1 MTMQPHASRTTP
13 YLFLTPFF
21 LSFLIFGAYPIIR
34 SLVLSLYITSGPEAQ
49 HFVGLD
55 NYLYLLKDP
64 DFWTAF
70 RNTATFALGSVLLQ
84 LPLSLGLAIL
94 LNRSGVRGRNVFRFI
109 FFSPNLMGLVF
120 SALLFMLILAP
131 KFGLLNAALHA
142 LFGLPTTTRWL
153 STPGLVMPALIMV
166 ALWLYTGFN
175 MVYFLAALQSVDAE
189 LYEAA
194 TIDGAG
200 RWSQFWHVTLPGIKP
215 VLIFVVVLSTIG
227 SFQLF
232 ELAYLL
238 LGNGSGP
245 DQAGLTIVMYL
256 YQNGFLGGDLGYASA
271 IGWTLAAMVLIL
283 SMVQLRITGTGRE
296 GS

>member
-1 MTMQPHASRTTP
+1 MKLHTSRSTP
-13 YLFLTPFF
+13 YLFMAPFI
-21 LSFLIFGAYPIIR
+21 LSFLIFGAYPILR

-55 NYLYLLKDP
+55 NYLYLLQDP

-94 LNRSGVRGRNVFRFI
+94 LNRPEIRGRNVFRFI

-131 KFGLLNAALHA
+131 KFGLLNAGLHA
-142 LFGLPTTTRWL
+142 LFGLPSTTRWL
-153 STPGLVMPALIMV
+153 STPALVMPALIMV

-175 MVYFLAALQSVDAE
+175 MIYFLAALQSVDTE

-271 IGWTLAAMVLIL
+271 IGWTLAAMVLLL
-283 SMVQLRITGTGRE
+283 SLVQLRITGMGRE
-296 GS
+296 EA

>member
-1 MTMQPHASRTTP
+1 MRLNASRHAP
-13 YLFLTPFF
+13 YLFLSPFV

-34 SLVLSLYITSGPEAQ
+34 SMILSLYITSGPEAQ
-49 HFVGLD
+49 RFVGMG
-55 NYLYLLKDP
+55 NYLHLIQDP
-64 DFWTAF
+64 DFWIAF
-70 RNTATFALGSVLLQ
+70 RNTATFAVGSVVLQ
-84 LPLSLGLAIL
+84 VPVSLGLAIL
-94 LNRSGVRGRNVFRFI
+94 LNRPEIRGRNIFRFI
-109 FFSPNLMGLVF
+109 LFSPNLMGLVF
-120 SALLFMLILAP
+120 SALLFTLILAP
-131 KFGLLNAALHA
+131 RFGLLNAGLHA
-142 LFGLPTTTRWL
+142 LFGLPSTTRWL

-166 ALWLYTGFN
+166 ALWLYSGFN
-175 MVYFLAALQSVDAE
+175 MVYFLAALQAVDTE

-194 TIDGAG
+194 VIDGAG

-215 VLIFVVVLSTIG
+215 VLIFVVVLSSIG

-238 LGNGSGP
+238 LGNSSGP

-283 SMVQLRITGTGRE
+283 SLVQLRLSGAGKE
-296 GS
+296 GN

>member
-1 MTMQPHASRTTP
+1 MPLRTARTAP
-13 YLFLTPFF
+13 YLFLAPFV
-21 LSFLIFGAYPIIR
+21 LSFLIFGAYPIVR
-34 SLVLSLYITSGPEAQ
+34 SVMLSFYITSGPEAQ

-55 NYLYLLKDP
+55 NYLHLLQDP
-64 DFWTAF
+64 DFWTAV

-84 LPLSLGLAIL
+84 LPLSLGLALL
-94 LNRSGVRGRNVFRFI
+94 LNRADIRGRNVFRFI

-131 KFGLLNAALHA
+131 RFGLLNAALHA
-142 LFGLPTTTRWL
+142 LFGLPSTTRWL

-175 MVYFLAALQSVDAE
+175 MVYFLAALQAVDGE

-200 RWSQFWHVTLPGIKP
+200 RWAQFRHVTLPGIRP

-232 ELAYLL
+232 ELAFLL
-238 LGNGSGP
+238 LGNSSGP

-256 YQNGFLGGDLGYASA
+256 YQNGFLGGDLGYAAA
-271 IGWTLAAMVLIL
+271 IGWTLALMVLL
-283 SMVQLRITGTGRE
+283 LALVQLRITGTGKEAR
-296 GS
+296 

>member
-1 MTMQPHASRTTP
+1 MKLHATRTAP
-13 YLFLTPFF
+13 YIFLTPFV
-21 LSFLIFGAYPIIR
+21 LSFLIFGAYPIVR
-34 SLVLSLYITSGPEAQ
+34 SMILSLYITSGPEAQ
-49 HFVGLD
+49 QFVGLD
-55 NYLYLLKDP
+55 NYLHLLQDP

-70 RNTATFALGSVLLQ
+70 RNTATFALGSILLQ

-94 LNRSGVRGRNVFRFI
+94 LNRRDLRGRNVFRFI

-131 KFGLLNAALHA
+131 KFGLLNATLNA
-142 LFGLPTTTRWL
+142 LFGLPLTTRWL
-153 STPGLVMPALIMV
+153 STPDLVMPALIMV

-175 MVYFLAALQSVDAE
+175 MVYFLAALQSVDGE

-232 ELAYLL
+232 ELAFLL

-256 YQNGFLGGDLGYASA
+256 YQNGFLGGDLGYAAA
-271 IGWTLAAMVLIL
+271 IGWTLAGMVLIL
-283 SMVQLRITGTGRE
+283 SIVQLRVTGAGRE
-296 GS
+296 GD

>member
-1 MTMQPHASRTTP
+1 MKLHTSRSTP
-13 YLFLTPFF
+13 YLFMAPFI
-21 LSFLIFGAYPIIR
+21 LSFLIFGAYPILR

-49 HFVGLD
+49 QFVGLD
-55 NYLYLLKDP
+55 NYLYLLQDP

-94 LNRSGVRGRNVFRFI
+94 LNRPDIRGRNVFRFI

-131 KFGLLNAALHA
+131 KFGLLNAGLHA
-142 LFGLPTTTRWL
+142 LFGLPSTTRWL
-153 STPGLVMPALIMV
+153 STPTLVMPALIMV

-175 MVYFLAALQSVDAE
+175 MIYFLAALQSVDTE

-271 IGWTLAAMVLIL
+271 IGWTLAAMVLLL
-283 SMVQLRITGTGRE
+283 SLVQLRITGMGRE
-296 GS
+296 EA

>member
-1 MTMQPHASRTTP
+1 MRLHTFRAAP
-13 YLFLTPFF
+13 YLFLTPFI

-49 HFVGLD
+49 RFVGLG
-55 NYLYLLKDP
+55 NYLFLLKDP

-70 RNTATFALGSVLLQ
+70 RNTATFALGSVVLQ
-84 LPLSLGLAIL
+84 LPISLGLAIL
-94 LNRSGVRGRNVFRFI
+94 LNRPGVRGRNVFRFI

-142 LFGLPTTTRWL
+142 LFGLPSTTRWL

-283 SMVQLRITGTGRE
+283 SMIQLRITGVGRE
-296 GS
+296 ES

>member
-1 MTMQPHASRTTP
+1 MQLRTSRSAP
-13 YLFLTPFF
+13 YLFLAPFVI
-21 LSFLIFGAYPIIR
+21 SFLVFGAYPIVR
-34 SLVLSLYITSGPEAQ
+34 SVMLSFYITSGPEAQ

-55 NYLYLLKDP
+55 NYLYLLQDP

-70 RNTATFALGSVLLQ
+70 RNTATFALGSVVLQ

-94 LNRSGVRGRNVFRFI
+94 LNRPDVRGRNVFRFI

-120 SALLFMLILAP
+120 SALLFTLILAP
-131 KFGLLNAALHA
+131 RFGLLNAALHA
-142 LFGLPTTTRWL
+142 LFGLPSTTRWL
-153 STPGLVMPALIMV
+153 ATPELVMPALIMV

-175 MVYFLAALQSVDAE
+175 MVYFLAALQAVDGE

-200 RWSQFWHVTLPGIKP
+200 RWAQFRHVTLPGIKP

-232 ELAYLL
+232 ELAFLL
-238 LGNGSGP
+238 LGNSSGP

-271 IGWTLAAMVLIL
+271 IGWTLAGMVLVFSL
-283 SMVQLRITGTGRE
+283 VQLRLTGTGRE
-296 GS
+296 EG

>member
-1 MTMQPHASRTTP
+1 MLLKSSRTAP
-13 YLFLTPFF
+13 YVFLAPFV
-21 LSFLIFGAYPIIR
+21 LSFLLFGAYPIVR
-34 SLVLSLYITSGPEAQ
+34 SIILSFYITSGPEAQ
-49 HFVGLD
+49 QFVGLD
-55 NYLYLLKDP
+55 NYLHLLQDP

-70 RNTATFALGSVLLQ
+70 RNTATFAVGSVALQ

-94 LNRSGVRGRNVFRFI
+94 LNRPAMRGRNVFRFI

-120 SALLFMLILAP
+120 SALLFTLILAP
-131 KFGLLNAALHA
+131 KFGLLNAVLHK
-142 LFGLPTTTRWL
+142 LFGLPLTTRWL
-153 STPGLVMPALIMV
+153 ATPALVMPALIMV

-194 TIDGAG
+194 TIDGAR
-200 RWSQFWHVTLPGIKP
+200 RWAQFWHVTLPGIKP
-215 VLIFVVVLSTIG
+215 VMIFVVVLSTIG

-238 LGNGSGP
+238 LNNSPGP

-256 YQNGFLGGDLGYASA
+256 YQNGFLGGDLGYAAA
-271 IGWTLAAMVLIL
+271 IGWTLAGMVLVL
-283 SMVQLRITGTGRE
+283 SLIQLRITGTGRE
-296 GS
+296 EG

>member
-1 MTMQPHASRTTP
+1 MMLRTARTAP
-13 YLFLTPFF
+13 YLFLAPFV
-21 LSFLIFGAYPIIR
+21 LSFLIFGAYPIVR
-34 SLVLSLYITSGPEAQ
+34 SVILSFYITSGPEAQ

-55 NYLYLLKDP
+55 NYLHLLQDP
-64 DFWTAF
+64 DFWIAF

-84 LPLSLGLAIL
+84 LPLSLGLALL
-94 LNRSGVRGRNVFRFI
+94 LNRADMRGRNVFRFI

-131 KFGLLNAALHA
+131 RFGLLNAALHA
-142 LFGLPTTTRWL
+142 LFGLPSTTRWL

-166 ALWLYTGFN
+166 ALWLYAGFN
-175 MVYFLAALQSVDAE
+175 MVYFLAALQAVDGE

-200 RWSQFWHVTLPGIKP
+200 RWSQFWHVTLPGIRP

-232 ELAYLL
+232 ELAFLL
-238 LGNGSGP
+238 LGNSSGP

-271 IGWTLAAMVLIL
+271 IGWTLALMVLLLAMI
-283 SMVQLRITGTGRE
+283 QLRITGTGKEAR
-296 GS
+296 

>member
-1 MTMQPHASRTTP
+1 MQLRTSRSAP
-13 YLFLTPFF
+13 YLFLAPFAI
-21 LSFLIFGAYPIIR
+21 SFLVFGAYPIVR
-34 SLVLSLYITSGPEAQ
+34 SVMLSFYITSGPEAQ
-49 HFVGLD
+49 HFVGLG
-55 NYLYLLKDP
+55 NYLYLLQDP

-70 RNTATFALGSVLLQ
+70 RNTATFALGSVVLQ

-94 LNRSGVRGRNVFRFI
+94 LNRPDVRGRNVFRFI

-120 SALLFMLILAP
+120 SALLFTLILAP
-131 KFGLLNAALHA
+131 RFGLLNAALHA
-142 LFGLPTTTRWL
+142 LFGLPSTTRWL
-153 STPGLVMPALIMV
+153 STPELVMPALIMV

-175 MVYFLAALQSVDAE
+175 MVYFLAALQAVDGE

-200 RWSQFWHVTLPGIKP
+200 RWAQFRHVTLPGIKP

-232 ELAYLL
+232 ELAFLL
-238 LGNGSGP
+238 LGNSSGP

-256 YQNGFLGGDLGYASA
+256 YQNGFLGGDLGYAAA
-271 IGWTLAAMVLIL
+271 IGWTLAGMVLVFSLI
-283 SMVQLRITGTGRE
+283 QLRLTGTGGEE
-296 GS
+296 G

>member
-1 MTMQPHASRTTP
+1 MRRHASRTTP
-13 YLFLTPFF
+13 YLFLAPFI

-49 HFVGLD
+49 QFVGLD
-55 NYLYLLKDP
+55 NYFYLLKDP

-70 RNTATFALGSVLLQ
+70 RNTATFALGSVVLQ

-94 LNRSGVRGRNVFRFI
+94 LNRPEIRGRNVFRFI

-131 KFGLLNAALHA
+131 KFGLLNAALHG
-142 LFGLPTTTRWL
+142 LFGLPATTRWL
-153 STPGLVMPALIMV
+153 STPALVMPALIMV

-232 ELAYLL
+232 ELAFLL

-271 IGWTLAAMVLIL
+271 IGWTLAAMVLLL
-283 SMVQLRITGTGRE
+283 SMVQLRITGLGTE
-296 GS
+296 ET

>member
-1 MTMQPHASRTTP
+1 MPLRTARTAP
-13 YLFLTPFF
+13 YLFLAPFV
-21 LSFLIFGAYPIIR
+21 LSFLIFGAYPIVR
-34 SLVLSLYITSGPEAQ
+34 SVMLSFYITSGPEAQ

-55 NYLYLLKDP
+55 NYLHLLQDP
-64 DFWTAF
+64 DFWSAV

-84 LPLSLGLAIL
+84 LPLSLGLALL
-94 LNRSGVRGRNVFRFI
+94 LNRADIHGRNVFRFI

-131 KFGLLNAALHA
+131 RFGLLNAALHA
-142 LFGLPTTTRWL
+142 LFGLPSTTRWL

-175 MVYFLAALQSVDAE
+175 MVYFLAALQAVDGE

-200 RWSQFWHVTLPGIKP
+200 RWAQFRHVTLPGIRP

-232 ELAYLL
+232 ELAFLL
-238 LGNGSGP
+238 LGNSSGP

-256 YQNGFLGGDLGYASA
+256 YQNGFLGGDLGYAAA
-271 IGWTLAAMVLIL
+271 IGWTLALMVLL
-283 SMVQLRITGTGRE
+283 LALVQLRITGTGKEAR
-296 GS
+296 

>member
-1 MTMQPHASRTTP
+1 MQLRHARTAP
-13 YLFLTPFF
+13 YIFLAPFVI
-21 LSFLIFGAYPIIR
+21 SFLIFGAYPIVR
-34 SLVLSLYITSGPEAQ
+34 SMILSLYITSGPEAQ
-49 HFVGLD
+49 YFVGLD
-55 NYLYLLKDP
+55 NYLNLLQDP
-64 DFWTAF
+64 DFWTAV
-70 RNTATFALGSVLLQ
+70 RNTATFAVGSVALQ

-94 LNRSGVRGRNVFRFI
+94 LNRPDVRGRNVFRFI

-131 KFGLLNAALHA
+131 RFGLLNASLHA
-142 LFGLPTTTRWL
+142 LFGLPLTTRWL
-153 STPGLVMPALIMV
+153 STPELVMPALIMV

-175 MVYFLAALQSVDAE
+175 MVYFLAALQAVDGE

-232 ELAYLL
+232 ELAFLL
-238 LGNGSGP
+238 LGNNSGP

-256 YQNGFLGGDLGYASA
+256 YQNGFLGGDLGYAAA
-271 IGWTLAAMVLIL
+271 IGWTLALMVLVL
-283 SMVQLRITGTGRE
+283 SMIQLRITGTGKEER
-296 GS
+296 

>member
-1 MTMQPHASRTTP
+1 MKLHTSRSTP
-13 YLFLTPFF
+13 YLFMAPFI
-21 LSFLIFGAYPIIR
+21 LSFLIFGAYPILR

-55 NYLYLLKDP
+55 NYLYLLQDP

-70 RNTATFALGSVLLQ
+70 RNTVIFALGSVLLQ

-94 LNRSGVRGRNVFRFI
+94 LNRPDIRGRNVFRFI

-131 KFGLLNAALHA
+131 KFGLLNATLHA
-142 LFGLPTTTRWL
+142 LFGLPATTRWL
-153 STPGLVMPALIMV
+153 STPGLVMPALILV

-271 IGWTLAAMVLIL
+271 IGWTLAAMVLLL
-283 SMVQLRITGTGRE
+283 SLVQLRITGMGRE
-296 GS
+296 EA

>member
-1 MTMQPHASRTTP
+1 MQLRSSRTAP
-13 YLFLTPFF
+13 YLFLSPFI

-34 SLVLSLYITSGPEAQ
+34 SLILSLYITSGPEAQ
-49 HFVGLD
+49 HFVGLG
-55 NYLYLLKDP
+55 NYFYLLKDP
-64 DFWTAF
+64 DFWTAV
-70 RNTATFALGSVLLQ
+70 RNTA
-84 LPLSLGLAIL
+84 
-94 LNRSGVRGRNVFRFI
+94 I

-131 KFGLLNAALHA
+131 KHGLLNAALHA
-142 LFGLPTTTRWL
+142 LFGLPATTRWL

-175 MVYFLAALQSVDAE
+175 MVYFLAALQSVDTE

-200 RWSQFWHVTLPGIKP
+200 RWSQFRHVTLPGIKP

-271 IGWTLAAMVLIL
+271 IGWTLAAMVLVL
-283 SMVQLRITGTGRE
+283 SLIQLRITGVGRE
-296 GS
+296 GA

>member
-1 MTMQPHASRTTP
+1 MKLHASRTAP
-13 YLFLTPFF
+13 YIFLTPFV
-21 LSFLIFGAYPIIR
+21 LSFLIFGAYPIVR
-34 SLVLSLYITSGPEAQ
+34 SMILSLYITSGPEAQ
-49 HFVGLD
+49 QFVGLD
-55 NYLYLLKDP
+55 NYLHLLRDP
-64 DFWTAF
+64 DFWIAF
-70 RNTATFALGSVLLQ
+70 RNTATFAMGSILLQ

-94 LNRSGVRGRNVFRFI
+94 LNRPDLRGRNVFRFI

-131 KFGLLNAALHA
+131 KFGLLNATLHA
-142 LFGLPTTTRWL
+142 LFGLPLTIRWL
-153 STPGLVMPALIMV
+153 STPELVMPALIMV

-175 MVYFLAALQSVDAE
+175 MVYFLAALQSVDGE

-232 ELAYLL
+232 ELAFLL

-256 YQNGFLGGDLGYASA
+256 YQNGFLGGDLGYAAA
-271 IGWTLAAMVLIL
+271 IGWTLAGMVLIL
-283 SMVQLRITGTGRE
+283 AIVQLRITGAGRE
-296 GS
+296 GG

>member
-1 MTMQPHASRTTP
+1 MQLRTSRSAP
-13 YLFLTPFF
+13 YLFLAPFAI
-21 LSFLIFGAYPIIR
+21 SFLVFGAYPIVR
-34 SLVLSLYITSGPEAQ
+34 SVMLSFYITSGPEAQ
-49 HFVGLD
+49 HFVGLG
-55 NYLYLLKDP
+55 NYLYLLQDP

-70 RNTATFALGSVLLQ
+70 RNTATFALGSVVLQ

-94 LNRSGVRGRNVFRFI
+94 LNRPDVRGRNVFRFI

-120 SALLFMLILAP
+120 SALLFTLILAP
-131 KFGLLNAALHA
+131 RFGLLNAALHT
-142 LFGLPTTTRWL
+142 LFGLPSTMRWL
-153 STPGLVMPALIMV
+153 ATPELVMPALIMV

-175 MVYFLAALQSVDAE
+175 MVYFLAALQAVDGE

-200 RWSQFWHVTLPGIKP
+200 RWAQFRHVTLPGIKP

-232 ELAYLL
+232 ELAFLL
-238 LGNGSGP
+238 LGNSSGP

-271 IGWTLAAMVLIL
+271 IGWTLAGMVLVFSL
-283 SMVQLRITGTGRE
+283 VQLRLTGTGRE
-296 GS
+296 EG

>member
-1 MTMQPHASRTTP
+1 
-13 YLFLTPFF
+13 
-21 LSFLIFGAYPIIR
+21 
-34 SLVLSLYITSGPEAQ
+34 V
-49 HFVGLD
+49 V
-55 NYLYLLKDP
+55 
-64 DFWTAF
+64 
-70 RNTATFALGSVLLQ
+70 LQ

-94 LNRSGVRGRNVFRFI
+94 LNRPEIRGRNVFRFI

-142 LFGLPTTTRWL
+142 LFGLPSTTRWL

-232 ELAYLL
+232 ELAFLL

-271 IGWTLAAMVLIL
+271 IGWTLAAMVLML
-283 SMVQLRITGTGRE
+283 SLIQLRLTGVGRE
-296 GS
+296 EA

>member
-1 MTMQPHASRTTP
+1 MQLHSSRTAP
-13 YLFLTPFF
+13 YVFLAPFV
-21 LSFLIFGAYPIIR
+21 LSFLIFGAYPIVR
-34 SLVLSLYITSGPEAQ
+34 SIILSLYITSGPEAQ

-55 NYLYLLKDP
+55 NYLYLLQDP

-70 RNTATFALGSVLLQ
+70 RNTATFAIGSVALQ
-84 LPLSLGLAIL
+84 LPISLGLAIL
-94 LNRSGVRGRNVFRFI
+94 LNRPNIRGRNVFRFI

-131 KFGLLNAALHA
+131 KFGLLNASLHE
-142 LFGLPTTTRWL
+142 LFGLPLTTRWL
-153 STPGLVMPALIMV
+153 STPELVMPALIMV

-175 MVYFLAALQSVDAE
+175 MVYFLAALQSVDGE

-238 LGNGSGP
+238 LGNSSGP

-256 YQNGFLGGDLGYASA
+256 YQNGFLGGDLGYAAA
-271 IGWTLAAMVLIL
+271 IGWTLAGMVLIL
-283 SMVQLRITGTGRE
+283 SMIQLRLSGAGRE
-296 GS
+296 GD

>member
-1 MTMQPHASRTTP
+1 MPLRTARTAP
-13 YLFLTPFF
+13 YLFLAPFV
-21 LSFLIFGAYPIIR
+21 LSFLIFGAYPIVR
-34 SLVLSLYITSGPEAQ
+34 SVMLSFYITSGPEAQ

-55 NYLYLLKDP
+55 NYLHLLQDP
-64 DFWTAF
+64 DFWTAV

-84 LPLSLGLAIL
+84 LPLSLGLALL
-94 LNRSGVRGRNVFRFI
+94 LNRADIHGRNVFRFI

-131 KFGLLNAALHA
+131 RFGLLNAALHA
-142 LFGLPTTTRWL
+142 LFGLPSTTRWL
-153 STPGLVMPALIMV
+153 STPALVMPALIMV

-175 MVYFLAALQSVDAE
+175 MVYFLAALQAVDGE

-200 RWSQFWHVTLPGIKP
+200 RWAQFRHVTLPGIRP

-232 ELAYLL
+232 ELAFLL
-238 LGNGSGP
+238 LGNSSGP

-256 YQNGFLGGDLGYASA
+256 YQNGFLGGDLGYAAA
-271 IGWTLAAMVLIL
+271 IGWTLALMVLL
-283 SMVQLRITGTGRE
+283 LALVQLRITGTGKEAR
-296 GS
+296 

>member
-1 MTMQPHASRTTP
+1 MPLRTARTAP
-13 YLFLTPFF
+13 YLFLAPFV
-21 LSFLIFGAYPIIR
+21 LSFLIFGAYPIVR
-34 SLVLSLYITSGPEAQ
+34 SVILSLYITSGPEAQ

-55 NYLYLLKDP
+55 NYLHLLQDP

-84 LPLSLGLAIL
+84 LPLSLGLALL
-94 LNRSGVRGRNVFRFI
+94 LNRADMRGRNVFRFI

-131 KFGLLNAALHA
+131 RFGLLNAALHA
-142 LFGLPTTTRWL
+142 LFGLPSTTRWL

-175 MVYFLAALQSVDAE
+175 MVYFLAALQAVDGE

-200 RWSQFWHVTLPGIKP
+200 RWSQFRHVTLPGIRP

-232 ELAYLL
+232 ELAFLL
-238 LGNGSGP
+238 LGNSSGP

-271 IGWTLAAMVLIL
+271 IGWTLALMVLLLAMI
-283 SMVQLRITGTGRE
+283 QLRITGTGKEAR
-296 GS
+296 

>member
-1 MTMQPHASRTTP
+1 MPLRASRTAP
-13 YLFLTPFF
+13 YLFLMPFA
-21 LSFLIFGAYPIIR
+21 LSFLIFGAYPIVR
-34 SLVLSLYITSGPEAQ
+34 SMILSLYITSGPEAQ
-49 HFVGLD
+49 QFVGLG
-55 NYLYLLKDP
+55 NYLHLFRDP
-64 DFWTAF
+64 DFWTAV
-70 RNTATFALGSVLLQ
+70 RNTAVFALGSVALQ

-94 LNRSGVRGRNVFRFI
+94 LNRPDVRGRNLFRFI

-120 SALLFMLILAP
+120 SALLFTLILAP
-131 KFGLLNAALHA
+131 KFGLLNAVLHK
-142 LFGLPTTTRWL
+142 LFDLPLTTRWL
-153 STPGLVMPALIMV
+153 STPELVMPALIMV

-175 MVYFLAALQSVDAE
+175 MVYFLAALQSVDGE

-200 RWSQFWHVTLPGIKP
+200 RWAQFWHITLPGIRP

-232 ELAYLL
+232 ELAFLL

-256 YQNGFLGGDLGYASA
+256 YQNGFLGGDLGYAAA
-271 IGWTLAAMVLIL
+271 IGWTLAAMVLVL
-283 SMVQLRITGTGRE
+283 SLIQLRVTGAGRE
-296 GS
+296 ER

>member
-1 MTMQPHASRTTP
+1 MQPQTSRTAP

-49 HFVGLD
+49 HFVGLN
-55 NYLYLLKDP
+55 NYLFLLQDP

-70 RNTATFALGSVLLQ
+70 RNTATFALGSVVLQ

-94 LNRSGVRGRNVFRFI
+94 LNRPETRGRNVFRFI

-142 LFGLPTTTRWL
+142 LFGLPSTTRWL

-232 ELAYLL
+232 ELAFLL

-271 IGWTLAAMVLIL
+271 IGWTLAAMVLML
-283 SMVQLRITGTGRE
+283 SLIQLRLTGVGRE
-296 GS
+296 EA

>member
-1 MTMQPHASRTTP
+1 MTQRANPARIAP
-13 YLFLTPFF
+13 YLFLTPFAV
-21 LSFLIFGAYPIIR
+21 SFLIFGAYPIVR
-34 SLVLSLYITSGPEAQ
+34 SVLLSFYITSGPEAQ

-55 NYLYLLKDP
+55 NYLYLLRDP

-94 LNRSGVRGRNVFRFI
+94 LNRPDVRGRNVFRFI

-120 SALLFMLILAP
+120 SALLFTLILAP
-131 KFGLLNAALHA
+131 RFGLLNAALHA
-142 LFGLPTTTRWL
+142 LFGLPSTTRWL

-175 MVYFLAALQSVDAE
+175 MVYFLAALQAVDGE

-200 RWSQFWHVTLPGIKP
+200 RWSQFWHVTLPGIRP

-232 ELAYLL
+232 ELAFLL
-238 LGNGSGP
+238 LGNSSGP

-256 YQNGFLGGDLGYASA
+256 YQNGFLGGDLGYAAA
-271 IGWTLAAMVLIL
+271 IGWTLAAMVLVL
-283 SMVQLRITGTGRE
+283 SMVQLRITGTGGE
-296 GS
+296 AT

>member
-1 MTMQPHASRTTP
+1 MPLRTARTAP
-13 YLFLTPFF
+13 YLFLAPFV

-34 SLVLSLYITSGPEAQ
+34 SVMLSFYITSGPEAQ

-55 NYLYLLKDP
+55 NYLHLLQDP
-64 DFWTAF
+64 DFWTAV

-84 LPLSLGLAIL
+84 LPLSLGLALL
-94 LNRSGVRGRNVFRFI
+94 LNRADIRGRNVFRFI

-131 KFGLLNAALHA
+131 RFGLLNAALHA
-142 LFGLPTTTRWL
+142 LFGLPSTTRWL
-153 STPGLVMPALIMV
+153 STPSLVMPALIMV

-175 MVYFLAALQSVDAE
+175 MVYFLAALQAVDGE

-200 RWSQFWHVTLPGIKP
+200 RWAQFWHVTLPGIRP

-232 ELAYLL
+232 ELAFLL
-238 LGNGSGP
+238 LGNSSGP

-256 YQNGFLGGDLGYASA
+256 YQNGFLGGDLGYAAA
-271 IGWTLAAMVLIL
+271 IGWTLALMVLL
-283 SMVQLRITGTGRE
+283 LALVQLRITGTGKEAR
-296 GS
+296 

>member
-1 MTMQPHASRTTP
+1 MQLRTSRSAP
-13 YLFLTPFF
+13 YLFLAPFVI
-21 LSFLIFGAYPIIR
+21 SFLVFGAYPIVR
-34 SLVLSLYITSGPEAQ
+34 SVMLSFYITSGPEAQ
-49 HFVGLD
+49 HFVGLG
-55 NYLYLLKDP
+55 NYLYLLQDP

-70 RNTATFALGSVLLQ
+70 RNTATFALGSVVLQ

-94 LNRSGVRGRNVFRFI
+94 LNRPDVRGRNVFRFI

-120 SALLFMLILAP
+120 SALLFTLILAP
-131 KFGLLNAALHA
+131 RFGLLNAALHA
-142 LFGLPTTTRWL
+142 LFGLPSTTRWL
-153 STPGLVMPALIMV
+153 ATPELVMPALIMV

-175 MVYFLAALQSVDAE
+175 MVYFLAALQAVDGE

-200 RWSQFWHVTLPGIKP
+200 RWAQFRHVTLPGIKP

-232 ELAYLL
+232 ELAFLL
-238 LGNGSGP
+238 LGNSSGP

-256 YQNGFLGGDLGYASA
+256 YQNGFLGGDLGYAAA
-271 IGWTLAAMVLIL
+271 IGWTLALMVLL
-283 SMVQLRITGTGRE
+283 LALVQLRITGTGKEAR
-296 GS
+296 

>member
-1 MTMQPHASRTTP
+1 MKLHATRTAP
-13 YLFLTPFF
+13 YIFLTPFV
-21 LSFLIFGAYPIIR
+21 LSFLIFGAYPIVR
-34 SLVLSLYITSGPEAQ
+34 SMILSLYITSGPEAQ
-49 HFVGLD
+49 HFVGPD
-55 NYLYLLKDP
+55 NYLHLLGDP

-70 RNTATFALGSVLLQ
+70 RNTATFALGSLLLQ

-94 LNRSGVRGRNVFRFI
+94 LNRRDLRGRNVFRFI

-120 SALLFMLILAP
+120 SALLFTLILAP
-131 KFGLLNAALHA
+131 KFGLLNASLHA
-142 LFGLPTTTRWL
+142 LFGLPLTTRWL
-153 STPGLVMPALIMV
+153 STPELVMPALIMV

-175 MVYFLAALQSVDAE
+175 MVYFLAALQSVDGE

-232 ELAYLL
+232 ELAFLL

-256 YQNGFLGGDLGYASA
+256 YQNGFLGGDLGYAAA
-271 IGWTLAAMVLIL
+271 IGWTLAGMVLIL
-283 SMVQLRITGTGRE
+283 SIVQLRITGAGRE

>member
-1 MTMQPHASRTTP
+1 MPLRTARTAP
-13 YLFLTPFF
+13 YLFLAPFV
-21 LSFLIFGAYPIIR
+21 LSFLIFGAYPIVR
-34 SLVLSLYITSGPEAQ
+34 SVMLSFYITSGPEAQ

-55 NYLYLLKDP
+55 NYLHLLQDP
-64 DFWTAF
+64 DFWTAV

-84 LPLSLGLAIL
+84 LPLSLGLALL
-94 LNRSGVRGRNVFRFI
+94 LNRADIHGRNVFRFI

-131 KFGLLNAALHA
+131 RFGLLNAALHA
-142 LFGLPTTTRWL
+142 LFGLPSTTRWL

-175 MVYFLAALQSVDAE
+175 MVYFLAALQAVDGE

-200 RWSQFWHVTLPGIKP
+200 RWAQFWHVTLPGIRP

-232 ELAYLL
+232 ELAFLL
-238 LGNGSGP
+238 LGNSSGP

-256 YQNGFLGGDLGYASA
+256 YQNGFLGGDLGYAAA
-271 IGWTLAAMVLIL
+271 IGWTLALMVLL
-283 SMVQLRITGTGRE
+283 LALVQLRITGTGKEAR
-296 GS
+296 

>member
-1 MTMQPHASRTTP
+1 MMPLRSSRAA
-13 YLFLTPFF
+13 YLFLTPFV
-21 LSFLIFGAYPIIR
+21 LSFLIFGAYPIVR
-34 SLVLSLYITSGPEAQ
+34 SLILSLYITSGPEAQ
-49 HFVGLD
+49 QFVGLD
-55 NYLYLLKDP
+55 NYRHLLQDP
-64 DFWTAF
+64 DFWIAF
-70 RNTATFALGSVLLQ
+70 RNTALFAVGSVALQ

-94 LNRSGVRGRNVFRFI
+94 LNRADIRGRNVFRFI

-120 SALLFMLILAP
+120 SALLFTLILAP
-131 KFGLLNAALHA
+131 RFGLLNAGLHA
-142 LFGLPTTTRWL
+142 LFGLPSTTRWL
-153 STPGLVMPALIMV
+153 STPELVMPALIMV

-175 MVYFLAALQSVDAE
+175 MVYFLAALQSVDGE

-200 RWSQFWHVTLPGIKP
+200 RWAQFWHVTLPGIRP

-238 LGNGSGP
+238 LGNSSGP

-256 YQNGFLGGDLGYASA
+256 YQNGFLGGDLGYAAA

-283 SMVQLRITGTGRE
+283 SLLQLRVTGTTLKEGR
-296 GS
+296 

>member
-1 MTMQPHASRTTP
+1 MPLRNARTAP
-13 YLFLTPFF
+13 YLFLAPFV
-21 LSFLIFGAYPIIR
+21 LSFLIFGTYPIVR
-34 SLVLSLYITSGPEAQ
+34 SVTLSFYITSGPEAQ

-55 NYLYLLKDP
+55 NYLHLLQDP
-64 DFWTAF
+64 DFWTAV

-84 LPLSLGLAIL
+84 LPLSLGLALL
-94 LNRSGVRGRNVFRFI
+94 LNRADIRGRNVFRFI

-131 KFGLLNAALHA
+131 RFGLLNAALHA
-142 LFGLPTTTRWL
+142 LFGLPSTTRWL

-175 MVYFLAALQSVDAE
+175 MVYFLAALQAVDGE

-200 RWSQFWHVTLPGIKP
+200 RWAQFWHVTLPGIRP

-232 ELAYLL
+232 ELAFLL
-238 LGNGSGP
+238 LGNSSGP

-256 YQNGFLGGDLGYASA
+256 YQNGFLGGDLGYAAA
-271 IGWTLAAMVLIL
+271 IGWTLALMVLL
-283 SMVQLRITGTGRE
+283 LALAQLRITGTGKEAR
-296 GS
+296 

>member
-1 MTMQPHASRTTP
+1 MPLRTARTAP
-13 YLFLTPFF
+13 YLFLAPFV
-21 LSFLIFGAYPIIR
+21 LSFLIFGAYPIVR
-34 SLVLSLYITSGPEAQ
+34 SMILSLYITSGPEAQ

-55 NYLYLLKDP
+55 NYLHLLQDP

-84 LPLSLGLAIL
+84 LPLSLGLALL
-94 LNRSGVRGRNVFRFI
+94 LNRADMRGRTVFRFI

-131 KFGLLNAALHA
+131 RFGLLNAALHA
-142 LFGLPTTTRWL
+142 LFGLPSTTRWL

-166 ALWLYTGFN
+166 ALWLYAGFN
-175 MVYFLAALQSVDAE
+175 MVYFLAALQAVDGE

-200 RWSQFWHVTLPGIKP
+200 RWSQFWHVTLPGIRP

-232 ELAYLL
+232 ELAFLL
-238 LGNGSGP
+238 LGNSSGP

-271 IGWTLAAMVLIL
+271 IGWTLALMVLLLAMI
-283 SMVQLRITGTGRE
+283 QLRITGTGKEAR
-296 GS
+296 

>member
-1 MTMQPHASRTTP
+1 MQLRSSRTAP
-13 YLFLTPFF
+13 YLFLSPFI

-34 SLVLSLYITSGPEAQ
+34 SLILSLYITSGPEAQ
-49 HFVGLD
+49 HFVGLG
-55 NYLYLLKDP
+55 NYFYLLQDP
-64 DFWTAF
+64 DFWTAV
-70 RNTATFALGSVLLQ
+70 RNTATFALGSVVLQ
-84 LPLSLGLAIL
+84 VPFSLGLAIL
-94 LNRSGVRGRNVFRFI
+94 LNRPEIRGCNVFRFI

-131 KFGLLNAALHA
+131 KHGLLNAALHA
-142 LFGLPTTTRWL
+142 LFGLPATTRWL

-175 MVYFLAALQSVDAE
+175 MVYFLAALQSVDTE

-200 RWSQFWHVTLPGIKP
+200 RWSQFRHVTLPGIKP

-271 IGWTLAAMVLIL
+271 IGWTLAAMVLVL
-283 SMVQLRITGTGRE
+283 SLIQLRITGVGRE
-296 GS
+296 GA

>member
-1 MTMQPHASRTTP
+1 
-13 YLFLTPFF
+13 
-21 LSFLIFGAYPIIR
+21 
-34 SLVLSLYITSGPEAQ
+34 
-49 HFVGLD
+49 
-55 NYLYLLKDP
+55 
-64 DFWTAF
+64 
-70 RNTATFALGSVLLQ
+70 FAMGSILLQ

-94 LNRSGVRGRNVFRFI
+94 LNRRDLRGRNVFRFI

-131 KFGLLNAALHA
+131 KFGLLNATLHA
-142 LFGLPTTTRWL
+142 LFGLPLTTRWL
-153 STPGLVMPALIMV
+153 STPELVMPALIMV

-175 MVYFLAALQSVDAE
+175 MVYFLAALQSVDGE

-232 ELAYLL
+232 ELAFLL

-256 YQNGFLGGDLGYASA
+256 YQNGFLGGDLGYAAA
-271 IGWTLAAMVLIL
+271 IGWTLAGMVMIL
-283 SMVQLRITGTGRE
+283 SIVQLRITGAGRE
-296 GS
+296 EG